1 MCFDN
6 SVTHISNSSIA
17 SIAIELAKFT
27 LYIFFS
33 GFCLLYINITVK
45 KLISRRAVLGSRL
58 VWFSMGVGCCR
69 GADFR
74 AEGVVSCRLH

>member
-6 SVTHISNSSIA
+6 SVIHLSNNSVA
-17 SIAIELAKFT
+17 SIAMEFAKFT
-27 LYIFFS
+27 LYIFS
-33 GFCLLYINITVK
+33 GLCVLYINITLK

-69 GADFR
+69 GAGFR